1 LRGLHFSHAGEFA
14 VSASSLPATTTRPIA
29 SLLESAAF
37 HVVARVLLTLP
48 FWASGIA
55 KLADFGFAQAEMA
68 MFGLNPPAAFAVA
81 TIITQLAGSALVI
94 LGRHAWLGAG
104 ALGIF
109 TALTIPIAHHF
120 WALEGERAMMEMFF
134 AVEHISVIGGL
145 MLAAILCH
153 RK

>member
-1 LRGLHFSHAGEFA
+1 M
-14 VSASSLPATTTRPIA
+14 SATATTLSAARGPIA
-29 SLLESAAF
+29 TLLEAAPF
-37 HVVARVLLTLP
+37 RVAARVLLTLP
-48 FWASGIA
+48 FWMSGLA
-55 KLADFGFAQAEMA
+55 KLADFGFATQEMA
-68 MFGLNPPAAFAVA
+68 MFGLNPPAAFAIA
-81 TIITQLAGSALVI
+81 TIITQLLGSALVI
-94 LGRHAWLGAG
+94 AGRHAWLGAG

-109 TALTIPIAHHF
+109 TALTIPIAHNF

>member
-1 LRGLHFSHAGEFA
+1 MSAAAQPFSPG
-14 VSASSLPATTTRPIA
+14 SPRPIVA
-29 SLLESAAF
+29 LLDSAAF
-37 HVVARVLLTLP
+37 RVLARVLLTLP
-48 FWASGIA
+48 FWMSGLA
-55 KLADFGFAQAEMA
+55 KIADFGFAQQEMA
-68 MFGLNPPAAFAVA
+68 MFGLNPAAAFAIA
-81 TIITQLAGSALVI
+81 TIVTQLVGSALVI
-94 LGRHAWLGAG
+94 SGRHAWLGAG

-153 RK
+153 RKA

>member
-1 LRGLHFSHAGEFA
+1 M
-14 VSASSLPATTTRPIA
+14 SATATSLPAAPGPIA
-29 SLLESAAF
+29 ALLESAVF
-37 HVVARVLLTLP
+37 RVFARVLLTLP
-48 FWASGIA
+48 FWMSGLA
-55 KLADFGFAQAEMA
+55 KIADFGFATQEMA

-81 TIITQLAGSALVI
+81 TILTQLTGSALVI
-94 LGRHAWLGAG
+94 SGRHAWLGAG

-145 MLAAILCH
+145 MLAAVLCH
-153 RK
+153 RRG

>member
-1 LRGLHFSHAGEFA
+1 M
-14 VSASSLPATTTRPIA
+14 SATSLPASASGPIA

-37 HVVARVLLTLP
+37 RVLARVLLTLP

-55 KLADFGFAQAEMA
+55 KIADFNFTLAEMA
-68 MFGLNPPAAFAVA
+68 HFNLNPPAAFAVA
-81 TIITQLAGSALVI
+81 TIITQLTGSALVI
-94 LGRHAWLGAG
+94 SGRHAWLGAG

-109 TALTIPIAHHF
+109 TALTIPIAHNF

-153 RK
+153 RKA